1 MHFEC
6 NFCRKIF
13 SRIDNLNRHVN
24 KYCKQKDDFKIDT
37 TKQQYI
43 DKIQKLESAIKE
55 LQEDRKN
62 KTIIN
67 NNTYIKNQTLT
78 NNIKINN
85 LGSEDVSSIT
95 EQEMYNIVNKC
106 YSALKVLTKRT
117 YIDIPENRN
126 VYIPSYKDSYILFYN
141 NGNWEYG
148 DLKKVLLDIKNTNID
163 RINAYYEDHINKY
176 PLPRQSYINKMLD
189 ESLKGHVDAKYMK
202 DIKMLLLTNRNILK
216 QAINV

>member
-1 MHFEC
+1 MQVIDDNKKYAE
-6 NFCRKIF
+6 NNIQETLSKIEEKVNQL
-13 SRIDNLNRHVN
+13 DNTPH
-24 KYCKQKDDFKIDT
+24 T
-37 TKQQYI
+37 
-43 DKIQKLESAIKE
+43 
-55 LQEDRKN
+55 
-62 KTIIN
+62 TIIN
-67 NNTYIKNQTLT
+67 TVNHNNVQVQ
-78 NNIKINN
+78 INN
-85 LGSEDVSSIT
+85 HGNEDMSSIT

-176 PLPRQSYINKMLD
+176 PSSRQSYINKMLD